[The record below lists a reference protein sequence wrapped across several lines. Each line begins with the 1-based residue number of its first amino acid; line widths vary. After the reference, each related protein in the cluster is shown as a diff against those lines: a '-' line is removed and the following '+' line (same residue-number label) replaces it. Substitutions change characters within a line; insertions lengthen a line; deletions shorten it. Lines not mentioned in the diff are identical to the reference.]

1 MKTRL
6 FFLFLI
12 LLSGISANAQF
23 KKYAF
28 GLKAAPQISWI
39 KPNADKYEGNGAK
52 LGFSWGFVSE
62 FNFTENH
69 CFATGFNV
77 VFNGGKL
84 KFPYATATDTGTMN
98 REYRIKSI
106 EIPLTLKMRTNAIGN
121 MKFYGQIGFGTSFRF
136 GAKNTDEFVH
146 GNTTVKT
153 DKKNYDNTSFLRE
166 SLIIGLGT
174 EYSTKAGTILSAG
187 LAFNN
192 GFSDILTGK
201 NTVISSTK
209 EKGTLNFVEL
219 NVAVLF

>member
-1 MKTRL
+1 MKIRL
-6 FFLFLI
+6 FFLSLI
-12 LLSGISANAQF
+12 LFVGISANAQF
-23 KKYAF
+23 KKYVF
-28 GLKAAPQISWI
+28 GLKAAPQISWM
-39 KPNADKYEGNGAK
+39 KPSADKYEGNGAK

-84 KFPYATATDTGTMN
+84 KFPFASDTIIGTMKRN
-98 REYRIKSI
+98 YGIKSI
-106 EIPLTLKMRTNAIGN
+106 EIPITLKMRTNTIGN

-136 GAKNTDEFVH
+136 AAKNTDEFVH
-146 GNTTVKT
+146 GSTTVKT
-153 DKKNYDNTSFLRE
+153 EKKNYDNTSFIRE
-166 SLIIGLGT
+166 SLIIGLGA
-174 EYSTKAGTILSAG
+174 EYNTKAGTILSTG

-201 NTVISSTK
+201 NTVIPSTK
-209 EKGTLNFVEL
+209 EKSTLNFIEL